1 LCAIFLLNLN
11 HRFLY
16 HLATTE
22 RRSRLMTT
30 LNWIIVSGVLMS
42 SIALVGSLTLL
53 LRKST
58 LEKVLKPLV
67 AFAAGSLLGGAFFH
81 LIPGALKTNLSI
93 MTIGTL
99 IGCGFTAILVLEQ
112 FLHWHHNHQLPIKRK
127 EPLTYLIL
135 IGDGLHN
142 FLGGMV
148 IAGAF
153 IIDIRLGI
161 VCWLAAAAHEVPQE
175 LGDFA
180 VLIHGGWSKG
190 SALIFNFL
198 SGLTFLFGGLIVHIL
213 SFQHDVSWLIPFAAG
228 NFIYIGA
235 ADLIPQ
241 MSKDTDINLKSRVV
255 TVAAFISGIYLL
267 ALVMP

>member
-1 LCAIFLLNLN
+1 
-11 HRFLY
+11 
-16 HLATTE
+16 
-22 RRSRLMTT
+22 MTT

-53 LRKST
+53 LKPSS
-58 LEKVLKPLV
+58 LEKLLLFLV
-67 AFAAGSLLGGAFFH
+67 AFASGSLLGGAFFH
-81 LIPGALKTNLSI
+81 MIPAALKANLSI
-93 MTIGTL
+93 VTIGIL
-99 IGCGFTAILVLEQ
+99 IVCGFTAFLVLEQ

-135 IGDGLHN
+135 IGDGIHN

-161 VCWLAAAAHEVPQE
+161 VCLLAAAAHEVPQE

-190 SALIFNFL
+190 SALLFNFL
-198 SGLTFLFGGLIVHIL
+198 SGLTFLFGGLVAYIL
-213 SFQHDVSWLIPFAAG
+213 SFQLDVSWLIPFAAG

-235 ADLIPQ
+235 SDLIPQ
-241 MSKDTDINLKSRVV
+241 MNKDTDINLKSRAV
-255 TVAAFISGIYLL
+255 TVAVFISGIYLL
-267 ALVMP
+267 VLVMP